1 MRLPWKLIGLGGL
14 AGVAAVRLAGSRRRR
29 HLLGRD
35 DPPAALQAPFG
46 PVTSNGDQAARTST
60 RR

>member
-1 MRLPWKLIGLGGL
+1 MRVPWKLIGIAGL

-29 HLLGRD
+29 HTDHRD
-35 DPPAALQAPFG
+35 GPQAALQAPFG
-46 PVTSNGDQAARTST
+46 PVSSNGDQAARTST